1 MNFILKHFKWIMII
15 SGVITCSMF
24 LALFSPE
31 LALKST
37 FGATLEGDLSNIVV
51 RNWGALI
58 GMVGCLL
65 VYGAYH
71 VESRPLVLT
80 IGIISKSIFVFLVLV
95 FGQAYLGKAGIAVV
109 FDSIL
114 ILLYAL
120 YLYDQR
126 KKSKV

>member
-1 MNFILKHFKWIMII
+1 MKVIVKHFKWIMIF

-24 LALFSPE
+24 LSLFSPQAG
-31 LALKST
+31 LLTT

-71 VESRPLVLT
+71 LESRPLVLA
-80 IGIISKSIFVFLVLV
+80 IAIFSKSIFIFLVLI
-95 FGQAYLGKAGIAVV
+95 FGQAYLEKAALAVV
-109 FDSIL
+109 FDSIV
-114 ILLYAL
+114 ILLFSI
-120 YLYDQR
+120 YLYSQR
-126 KKSKV
+126 KVQ